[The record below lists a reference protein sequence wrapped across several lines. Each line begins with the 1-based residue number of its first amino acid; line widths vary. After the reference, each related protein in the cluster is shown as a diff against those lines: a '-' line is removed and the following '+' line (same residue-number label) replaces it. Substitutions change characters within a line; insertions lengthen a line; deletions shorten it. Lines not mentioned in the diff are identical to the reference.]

1 MGRKYIPKRIRPEE
15 AYKKEGLI
23 YVEPI
28 QTKINTKDYE
38 FLTEEEK
45 KEEDEYLEK
54 KING

>member
-1 MGRKYIPKRIRPEE
+1 MGPIYL
-15 AYKKEGLI
+15 KKEGLI

-28 QTKINTKDYE
+28 QPNINPKDYE
-38 FLTEEEK
+38 FWTEEEK